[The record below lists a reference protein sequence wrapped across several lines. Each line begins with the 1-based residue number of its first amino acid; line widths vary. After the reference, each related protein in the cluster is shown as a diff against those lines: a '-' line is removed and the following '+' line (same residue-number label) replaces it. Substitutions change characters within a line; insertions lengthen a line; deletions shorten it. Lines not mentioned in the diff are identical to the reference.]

1 MNRAKILSDILN
13 TVATL
18 DEYYTAAPHMHRT
31 PIQKVYDEQ
40 NFGIRPCTPTHKM
53 TAKEEE
59 EELRYLEEEMN
70 KQHLDVKA
78 ALEGTH

>member
-1 MNRAKILSDILN
+1 
-13 TVATL
+13 
-18 DEYYTAAPHMHRT
+18 
-31 PIQKVYDEQ
+31 
-40 NFGIRPCTPTHKM
+40 M